1 MWPIKKLKK
10 LFVFVWSK
18 YYSLTSAFD
27 EGKTL
32 PKWHGPPWTNMFADG
47 YNKRYNVEETQNPK
61 HEEKFKNVGKDVSL
75 SLLMPFWR

>member
-1 MWPIKKLKK
+1 M
-10 LFVFVWSK
+10 
-18 YYSLTSAFD
+18 YYAFD
-27 EGKTL
+27 EGKNTS
-32 PKWHGPPWTNMFADG
+32 KNHHFQKSPWTNMFADG